1 MQGQISSSE
10 VLIRICFVMRIST
23 RYTLYQQSVLWYH
36 HVDGGQ
42 SFISYW
48 QCAKQPQSPQS
59 TIPGKAALHSIW
71 LELELVYSLCLHCK
85 SLSISLSLSCIFGDQ
100 LNMGNSVWLSWTTK
114 AGVIILTVLPH
125 SPLSLSRRKIM
136 QKLAFAISCL
146 ATFQFKSR
154 NSTKHQDCVADKV
167 PKEQP

>member
-1 MQGQISSSE
+1 
-10 VLIRICFVMRIST
+10 MRIST

-36 HVDGGQ
+36 HVDVDGGQ

-71 LELELVYSLCLHCK
+71 LELECK

-100 LNMGNSVWLSWTTK
+100 LNRGNSVWLSWTTK

-125 SPLSLSRRKIM
+125 SPLSLS
-136 QKLAFAISCL
+136 QKNHA
-146 ATFQFKSR
+146 
-154 NSTKHQDCVADKV
+154 KV
-167 PKEQP
+167 GICNLLSGNLSVQIREFNKTPRLCGRQSPKRTALECYFS